1 MDRPQAEQLLQTAT
15 GIPNA
20 TFRTGQWEAID
31 TVVNRRHKLMVVERT
46 GWGKSIVYFISTRIL
61 RNQERGPTIVISPL
75 LALMRNQITAAER
88 LGLTAGT
95 INSTNPECW
104 RAVIAGIHA
113 NEIDLLLVSPERL
126 SNDEFIQDVLIP
138 IAENVGLLVI
148 DEAHCISDWGHDFR
162 PDYRRIVNILQHMPD
177 NMPVL
182 GTTATANNRVVN
194 DVREQLGGF
203 SIQRGPLMRESL
215 HLQTMRLADQ
225 AERLAW
231 LIDNIPAMPGTG
243 IIYTLTKRDASQV
256 AEWLQINGIEA
267 RAYFSNV
274 EHEDFQDSNT
284 YRQYLEQALL
294 ENQIKALIATTAL
307 GMGYDKPDLGFVI
320 HYQAPGSIVAYYQ
333 QVGRAG
339 RAIDRAYGILL
350 SGREDDEI
358 HEYFRLTAFPDDA
371 HVKQILGVL
380 EDFDELS
387 ILQLQEHINLTKGQ
401 IEKVLKILSV
411 ENPAPVIKDGSK
423 WRRTHIDFQIDHERI
438 QRLNRQKE
446 IEWREVQDYI
456 DHNGCL
462 MTFLNRALDDHTDQD
477 CGKCANCVGR
487 QIPPIQSLHAN
498 ITEASRYLKKSEMPL
513 VLKRQVARDAF
524 PIYGFSGN
532 LSENLRGEEGRIL
545 SRWGDA
551 GWGQLVSDNKHAGH
565 FDDELVDAVVEM
577 IVERWAPEPL
587 PEWVTCVP
595 SNNHRTLVPDFAQ
608 RVANRLDIQF
618 RPVIRKI
625 KENSPQKLMQNRFY
639 QCNNLDG
646 VFCIDTIT
654 EAGSVLLIDDIVDS
668 GWTLTVLSALLKQA
682 GSGAIFPLALA
693 TTAGG

>member
-256 AEWLQINGIEA
+256 AEWLQMNGIEA

-358 HEYFRLTAFPDDA
+358 HEYFRQTAFPDDA

-524 PIYGFSGN
+524 PIYSFSGN

>member
-1 MDRPQAEQLLQTAT
+1 MDRPHAEQLLQTAT

-31 TVVNRRHKLMVVERT
+31 TVVNQRHKLMVVERT

-88 LGLTAGT
+88 LGLTAET
-95 INSTNPECW
+95 INSTNRDHW
-104 RAVIAGIHA
+104 REVIAGIRA

-138 IAENVGLLVI
+138 IGGNVGLLVI

-182 GTTATANNRVVN
+182 GTTATANNRVIN

-215 HLQTMRLADQ
+215 HLQTIRLADQ

-231 LIDNIPAMPGTG
+231 LIDNIPQMPGTG
-243 IIYTLTKRDASQV
+243 IIYTLTKRDACQV
-256 AEWLQINGIEA
+256 AEWLQMNGIEA
-267 RAYFSNV
+267 RAYFSDV
-274 EHEDFQDSNT
+274 EHEGFQDSNT
-284 YRQYLEQALL
+284 YRQYLEDALL
-294 ENQIKALIATTAL
+294 ENQIKALVATTAL
-307 GMGYDKPDLGFVI
+307 GMGYDKPDLGFVV

-339 RAIDRAYGILL
+339 RAIDCAYGILL

-358 HEYFRLTAFPDDA
+358 HEYFRRTAFPDDK
-371 HVKQILGVL
+371 HVQQILDVL
-380 EDFDELS
+380 EDHDELS
-387 ILQLQEHINLTKGQ
+387 IMQLQEHINLTKGQ

-411 ENPAPVIKDGSK
+411 ENPAPVIKDRSK
-423 WRRTHIDFQIDHERI
+423 WRRTPVDFQIDRERI
-438 QRLNRQKE
+438 QRLTRQKE

-456 DHNGCL
+456 DHNRCL
-462 MTFLNRALDDHTDQD
+462 MTFLGQALDDLTDQD

-487 QIPPIQSLHAN
+487 QIFPIQSLHAN

-513 VLKRQVARDAF
+513 VLKRQVVRDAF

-532 LSENLRGEEGRIL
+532 LSENLRGEDGRIL

-577 IVERWAPEPL
+577 IVERWKPEPF

-608 RVANRLDIQF
+608 RVAIRLDIPFQ
-618 RPVIRKI
+618 PVIRKI
-625 KENSPQKLMQNRFY
+625 EENSPQKLMQNRFH

-646 VFCIDTIT
+646 VFCIDAII

-682 GSGAIFPLALA
+682 ESEAVFPLALA

>member
-1 MDRPQAEQLLQTAT
+1 MDRPHAEQLLQTAT

-31 TVVNRRHKLMVVERT
+31 TVVNQRHKLMVVERT

-75 LALMRNQITAAER
+75 LALMRNQIAAAER
-88 LGLTAGT
+88 LGLTAAT
-95 INSTNPECW
+95 INSTNRDYW
-104 RAVIAGIHA
+104 RETIAGIRV

-162 PDYRRIVNILQHMPD
+162 PDYRRIVNILQYMPD

-182 GTTATANNRVVN
+182 GTTATANNRVIN

-215 HLQTMRLADQ
+215 HLQTIRLADQ

-231 LIDNIPAMPGTG
+231 LIDNIPQMPGTG
-243 IIYTLTKRDASQV
+243 IIYTLTKRDACQV
-256 AEWLQINGIEA
+256 AEWLQMNGIEA
-267 RAYFSNV
+267 CAYFSDV
-274 EHEDFQDSNT
+274 EHEGFQDSNT
-284 YRQYLEQALL
+284 YRQYLENALL
-294 ENQIKALIATTAL
+294 ENQLKALVATTAL
-307 GMGYDKPDLGFVI
+307 GMGYDKPDLGFVV

-339 RAIDRAYGILL
+339 RAIDCAYGILL

-358 HEYFRLTAFPDDA
+358 HEYFRRTAFPDDA
-371 HVKQILGVL
+371 HVQQILGVL
-380 EDFDELS
+380 EDHDEMS
-387 ILQLQEHINLTKGQ
+387 IMQLQEHINLTQGQ
-401 IEKVLKILSV
+401 IEKVLKLLSV
-411 ENPAPVIKDGSK
+411 ENPAPVIKDRSK
-423 WRRTHIDFQIDHERI
+423 WRRTPLDFQIDRERI
-438 QRLNRQKE
+438 QRLTRQKE
-446 IEWREVQDYI
+446 IEWREVQSYI

-462 MTFLNRALDDHTDQD
+462 MTFLSRALDDLADQD

-487 QIPPIQSLHAN
+487 QIFPIQSLHAN

-532 LSENLRGEEGRIL
+532 LSENLRGEDGRIL

-565 FDDELVDAVVEM
+565 FVDELVDAAVEM
-577 IVERWAPEPL
+577 IVERWKPEPF
-587 PEWVTCVP
+587 PEWVTCIP

-608 RVANRLDIQF
+608 RVANRLDIPF
-618 RPVIRKI
+618 RPIIRKI
-625 KENSPQKLMQNRFY
+625 EENSPQKLMQNRFH

-646 VFCIDTIT
+646 VFCIDAIT

-682 GSGAIFPLALA
+682 ESGAVFPLALA

>member
-256 AEWLQINGIEA
+256 AEWLQMNGIEA

-358 HEYFRLTAFPDDA
+358 HEYFRLTAFPNDA

-524 PIYGFSGN
+524 PIYSFSGN

-595 SNNHRTLVPDFAQ
+595 SNNHRILVPDFAQ
-608 RVANRLDIQF
+608 RVANHLDIQF

-625 KENSPQKLMQNRFY
+625 EENSSQKLMQNRFY

-682 GSGAIFPLALA
+682 GSGAVFPLALA